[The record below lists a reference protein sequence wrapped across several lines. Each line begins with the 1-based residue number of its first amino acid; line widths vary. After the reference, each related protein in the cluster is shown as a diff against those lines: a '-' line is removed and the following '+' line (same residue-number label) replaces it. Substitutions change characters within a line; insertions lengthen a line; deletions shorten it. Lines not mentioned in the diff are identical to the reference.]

1 MTETKH
7 ATQDAALKLNIVVDR
22 FLKGY
27 GGYFEL
33 SIAQENF
40 AKALEKQEM
49 PQNGL
54 IEKEWET

>member
-1 MTETKH
+1 MSPQK
-7 ATQDAALKLNIVVDR
+7 AALELSRIVDR

-40 AKALEKQEM
+40 VKALEKQTKEDEA
-49 PQNGL
+49 NGCS
-54 IEKEWET
+54 